1 MTHEIHDSLDNA
13 VLALE
18 NLRNTIRMIGLEEF
32 NELLDSDPE
41 LDAKWKEMVYI
52 LTEGN
57 EA

>member
-1 MTHEIHDSLDNA
+1 MTHEIHYSLDNA